1 MKKIYLNSILFL
13 LTQSMFSQNL
23 YFGEK
28 VFLNDIKSI
37 AYVSEIY
44 SSMEKKELKDLK
56 FEAKVNS
63 VCKVKGCWMNLDLE
77 NGQEIMV
84 NFKDYSF
91 FVPKDIEGKKVIVDG
106 KASIEILS
114 VKQLQ
119 HYAYDAGKTDEEIK
133 KIVDPKKVYS
143 FEAKG
148 VLIKC
153 VVVMK

>member
-1 MKKIYLNSILFL
+1 
-13 LTQSMFSQNL
+13 
-23 YFGEK
+23 
-28 VFLNDIKSI
+28 
-37 AYVSEIY
+37 
-44 SSMEKKELKDLK
+44 
-56 FEAKVNS
+56 
-63 VCKVKGCWMNLDLE
+63 MNLDLE

-148 VLIKC
+148 VLIKW
-153 VVVMK
+153 KKL

>member
-148 VLIKC
+148 VLIK
-153 VVVMK
+153 

>member
-1 MKKIYLNSILFL
+1 MDLGYHEEAIG
-13 LTQSMFSQNL
+13 TMQNL
-23 YFGEK
+23 A
-28 VFLNDIKSI
+28 ISH
-37 AYVSEIY
+37 VSEVY
-44 SSMEKKELKDLK
+44 SSIEKKELKDLK

-148 VLIKC
+148 VLIK
-153 VVVMK
+153 

>member
-1 MKKIYLNSILFL
+1 L
-13 LTQSMFSQNL
+13 FSQSL
-23 YFGEK
+23 YFGDK
-28 VFLNDIKSI
+28 FYLNDIKSI
-37 AYVSEIY
+37 NSVIEIY
-44 SSMEKKELKDLK
+44 NSLDEKKIKNLK

-91 FVPKDIEGKKVIVDG
+91 FVPKDIEGKKVIVQG

-148 VLIKC
+148 VLIK
-153 VVVMK
+153 

>member
-13 LTQSMFSQNL
+13 LTQSLFSQNL

-133 KIVDPKKVYS
+133 KIVNPKKVYS

-148 VLIKC
+148 VLIK
-153 VVVMK
+153 

>member
-44 SSMEKKELKDLK
+44 SSMGKKELKDLK

-148 VLIKC
+148 VLIK
-153 VVVMK
+153 

>member
-1 MKKIYLNSILFL
+1 
-13 LTQSMFSQNL
+13 MFSQNL

-37 AYVSEIY
+37 THVSEVY

-148 VLIKC
+148 VLIK
-153 VVVMK
+153 

>member
-1 MKKIYLNSILFL
+1 MKKTYFTYILFF
-13 LTQSMFSQNL
+13 LTHSLFSQSL
-23 YFGEK
+23 YFGDK
-28 VFLNDIKSI
+28 FYLNDIKSI
-37 AYVSEIY
+37 NSVIEIY
-44 SSMEKKELKDLK
+44 NSLDEKKIKNLK

-91 FVPKDIEGKKVIVDG
+91 FVPKDIEGKKVIVQG

-148 VLIKC
+148 VLIK
-153 VVVMK
+153 

>member
-1 MKKIYLNSILFL
+1 L
-13 LTQSMFSQNL
+13 FSQSL
-23 YFGEK
+23 YFGDK
-28 VFLNDIKSI
+28 FYLNDIKSI
-37 AYVSEIY
+37 NSVIEIY
-44 SSMEKKELKDLK
+44 NSLDEKKIKNLK

-91 FVPKDIEGKKVIVDG
+91 FVPKDIEGKKVIVQG

-133 KIVDPKKVYS
+133 KIVNPKKVYS

-148 VLIKC
+148 VLIK
-153 VVVMK
+153 

>member
-1 MKKIYLNSILFL
+1 
-13 LTQSMFSQNL
+13 
-23 YFGEK
+23 
-28 VFLNDIKSI
+28 
-37 AYVSEIY
+37 
-44 SSMEKKELKDLK
+44 MEKKELKDLK

-91 FVPKDIEGKKVIVDG
+91 FVPKNIEGKKVIVDG

-133 KIVDPKKVYS
+133 KIIDPKKVYS

-148 VLIKC
+148 VLIK
-153 VVVMK
+153 

>member
-13 LTQSMFSQNL
+13 LTHSLFSQNL

-37 AYVSEIY
+37 THVSEVY

-133 KIVDPKKVYS
+133 KIVDPEKVYS

-148 VLIKC
+148 VLIK
-153 VVVMK
+153 

>member
-13 LTQSMFSQNL
+13 LTQSLFSQNL

-37 AYVSEIY
+37 VYVSEIY

-148 VLIKC
+148 VLIK
-153 VVVMK
+153 

>member
-13 LTQSMFSQNL
+13 LTQSLFSQNL

-37 AYVSEIY
+37 VYVSEIY

-133 KIVDPKKVYS
+133 KIVNPKKVYS

-148 VLIKC
+148 VLIK
-153 VVVMK
+153 

>member
-1 MKKIYLNSILFL
+1 MKKTYFTYILFF
-13 LTQSMFSQNL
+13 LTHSLFSQSL
-23 YFGEK
+23 YFGDK
-28 VFLNDIKSI
+28 FYLNDIKSI
-37 AYVSEIY
+37 NSVIEIY
-44 SSMEKKELKDLK
+44 NSLDEKKIKNLK

-91 FVPKDIEGKKVIVDG
+91 FVPKDIEGKKVIVEG

-148 VLIKC
+148 VLIK
-153 VVVMK
+153 